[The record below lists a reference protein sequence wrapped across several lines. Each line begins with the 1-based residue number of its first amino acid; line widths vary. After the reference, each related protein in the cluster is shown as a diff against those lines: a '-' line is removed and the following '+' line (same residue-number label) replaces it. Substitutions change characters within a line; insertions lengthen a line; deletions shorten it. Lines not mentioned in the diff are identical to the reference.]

1 MNAEADKLKEQGNE
15 AFRKKDFPAAIQHYS
30 AAIALAPTSLYF
42 SNRAAVYLTV
52 NKLDEALADSREAV
66 RLDKGNAK
74 VRLVV
79 TGDPSCVF
87 SSHLPSTPSK
97 GYLRIG
103 KALYALGKYREAII
117 EGLEPGMTLSLTVD
131 DKTKADFEDCM
142 KRATAALP
150 KDDYKG
156 KTFSYAHGKRHQ
168 WPDNRAEEMGI
179 KNGQ

>member
-1 MNAEADKLKEQGNE
+1 MSNAEAEKLKEQGNE
-15 AFRKKDFPAAIQHYS
+15 AFRKKDFPEAIRLYS
-30 AAIALAPTSLYF
+30 EAIALDKTCSVYF

-52 NKLDEALADSREAV
+52 NKLDEALADAREAV
-66 RLDKGNAK
+66 HLDKKNA
-74 VRLVV
+74 
-79 TGDPSCVF
+79 
-87 SSHLPSTPSK
+87 K

-117 EGLEPGMTLSLTVD
+117 EGLEPGMTLPLAVD

-150 KDDYKG
+150 KDEYKG

-179 KNGQ
+179 KTGQ